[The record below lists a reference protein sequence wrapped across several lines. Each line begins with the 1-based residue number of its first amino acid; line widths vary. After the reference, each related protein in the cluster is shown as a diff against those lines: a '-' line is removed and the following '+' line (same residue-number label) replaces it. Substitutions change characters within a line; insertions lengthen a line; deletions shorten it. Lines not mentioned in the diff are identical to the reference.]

1 VKFPISPFAPPTQIT
16 HSNVSESN
24 RIGVRGMG
32 KQNTS
37 HAVMA
42 QRFEAKDSLDDF
54 PTPPW
59 ATRALLEHVIV
70 SKNFPHH
77 SAWEPACGEGH
88 MAKVLKEYFGQLD
101 ASDIFPYGYGE
112 VMDFLAPHAVRDT
125 DWIITNPPFRLA
137 ERFALKALSLA
148 NTGVALLV
156 RTVFIESVGRHE
168 RLFSRFKPAFVAQF
182 TERVAM
188 VKGRL
193 DPKASTAT
201 GYAWVVWLKCP
212 TSKTQL
218 IWIPPCRKRL
228 ERPTDYLIP
237 TRLPSQPTLL

>member
-1 VKFPISPFAPPTQIT
+1 VAFAT
-16 HSNVSESN
+16 
-24 RIGVRGMG
+24 
-32 KQNTS
+32 
-37 HAVMA
+37 
-42 QRFEAKDSLDDF
+42 
-54 PTPPW
+54 
-59 ATRALLEHVIV
+59 
-70 SKNFPHH
+70 
-77 SAWEPACGEGH
+77 
-88 MAKVLKEYFGQLD
+88 
-101 ASDIFPYGYGE
+101 E
-112 VMDFLAPHAVRDT
+112 VMDFLAPQAVRDT

-168 RLFSRFKPAFVAQF
+168 RLFSKFKPAFVAQF
-182 TERVAM
+182 TERVAI

-218 IWIPPCRKRL
+218 IGSPHVV
-228 ERPTDYLIP
+228 
-237 TRLPSQPTLL
+237 SS

>member
-1 VKFPISPFAPPTQIT
+1 MRVKSHRHTEGEASRLWQRFIATCNGARIRVKFPISPFAPPTQIT
-16 HSNVSESN
+16 HSNLSESN

-112 VMDFLAPHAVRDT
+112 VMDFLAPHRSE
-125 DWIITNPPFRLA
+125 
-137 ERFALKALSLA
+137 ER
-148 NTGVALLV
+148 
-156 RTVFIESVGRHE
+156 RVGKECR
-168 RLFSRFKPAFVAQF
+168 SRWSP
-182 TERVAM
+182 
-188 VKGRL
+188 
-193 DPKASTAT
+193 
-201 GYAWVVWLKCP
+201 YH
-212 TSKTQL
+212 
-218 IWIPPCRKRL
+218 
-228 ERPTDYLIP
+228 
-237 TRLPSQPTLL
+237 

>member
-1 VKFPISPFAPPTQIT
+1 MGCAAL
-16 HSNVSESN
+16 
-24 RIGVRGMG
+24 G

-59 ATRALLEHVIV
+59 ATRALLEYVIPD
-70 SKNFPHH
+70 KNLPRR
-77 SAWEPACGEGH
+77 AVWEPACGEGH
-88 MAKVLKEYFGQLD
+88 MAKVLTEYFGRVD

-112 VMDFLAPHAVRDT
+112 VINFLAPHVVRDP

-137 ERFALKALSLA
+137 ESFALKALSM
-148 NTGVALLV
+148 TKKGVALLV

-168 RLFSRFKPAFVAQF
+168 RLFLKFKPAVVAQF

-188 VKGRL
+188 VRGRL

-201 GYAWVVWLKCP
+201 GYAWIVWTKRCP
-212 TSKTQL
+212 SKTQL
-218 IWIPPCRKRL
+218 AWIPPCRKRL
-228 ERPTDYLIP
+228 ERPTDYLSP
-237 TRLPSQPTLL
+237 ASANVASPMKRACQPKLL